1 MNSSSISPI
10 PNGGPKSSH
19 ADIEKMVY
27 EFHSVLVQSDT
38 NFRLLMKH
46 MEEEETIPEKLL
58 ERMTKFREETEF
70 VVKTLMHMVVAENKK
85 VKDLCLNI
93 CNFEQMKDYS
103 FFSVDFD
110 KFKISC
116 ILQDNLVPK
125 EQKDLFRNSLETFQ
139 KLSKQLP

>member
-1 MNSSSISPI
+1 
-10 PNGGPKSSH
+10 
-19 ADIEKMVY
+19 
-27 EFHSVLVQSDT
+27 
-38 NFRLLMKH
+38 MKH

-93 CNFEQMKDYS
+93 SNFEQMKDYS

-116 ILQDNLVPK
+116 LLQDNLVPK